1 MALFEFKISPSEP
14 EKKPTRRKKKLK
26 TMDVALVILLSVMI
40 IFTVAMIW
48 IFLRVGSV
56 PDTLITA
63 VFAVMGGECGILGWI
78 KTTKDKQSN
87 KNKEEKD
94 DEC

>member
-40 IFTVAMIW
+40 IFTVEMIW

-63 VFAVMGGECGILGWI
+63 VFAVMGGECGVLGWI
-78 KTTKDKQSN
+78 KTTKEKKSSKQ
-87 KNKEEKD
+87 EEKD
-94 DEC
+94 DEY

>member
-1 MALFEFKISPSEP
+1 MALFEFRVAPASEP
-14 EKKPTRRKKKLK
+14 EKKPKRRKKKLK
-26 TMDVALVILLSVMI
+26 TMDVALVVLLLMMI
-40 IFTVAMIW
+40 IFTVTMIW

-78 KTTKDKQSN
+78 KTTKEKKTSKQ
-87 KNKEEKD
+87 EEKD